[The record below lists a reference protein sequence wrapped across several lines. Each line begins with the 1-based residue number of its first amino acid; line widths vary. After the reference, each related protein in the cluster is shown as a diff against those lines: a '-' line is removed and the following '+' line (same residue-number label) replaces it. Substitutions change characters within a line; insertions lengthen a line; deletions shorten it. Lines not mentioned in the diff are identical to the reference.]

1 MKNLSSDKLVR
12 LIIAIACIVI
22 GLAGVLFPYFF
33 KEQMGNFWNYFLT
46 ILGAVFIFVSLLIA
60 ISSLSMFSIEFHTWV
75 VRDTDFTLFCNHKSG
90 SKIF

>member
-1 MKNLSSDKLVR
+1 MKYENEQHTHTHTHK
-12 LIIAIACIVI
+12 IAP
-22 GLAGVLFPYFF
+22 AGQAGRMA
-33 KEQMGNFWNYFLT
+33 KE
-46 ILGAVFIFVSLLIA
+46 